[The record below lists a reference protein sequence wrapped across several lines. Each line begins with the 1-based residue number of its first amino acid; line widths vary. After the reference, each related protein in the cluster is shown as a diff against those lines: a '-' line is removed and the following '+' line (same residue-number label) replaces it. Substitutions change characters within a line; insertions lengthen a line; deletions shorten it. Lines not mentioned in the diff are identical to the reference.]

1 MLFYPGFWPL
11 RRYLSR
17 ALGEL
22 GNKAQGCLGKSI
34 LKARAQALWWEKAQ
48 ERPREA
54 VEVRQVT
61 PGQKGRF
68 TPG

>member
-34 LKARAQALWWEKAQ
+34 L
-48 ERPREA
+48 
-54 VEVRQVT
+54 
-61 PGQKGRF
+61 
-68 TPG
+68 